1 MSFQPPEK
9 VIRYRSMVDKWCTEL
24 KVSQSLILA
33 IIQMESA
40 GNPSAVRYEPEYE
53 KRYILNNAVW
63 RERCRSIGISSKEAA
78 TSYGLMQLMFTT
90 AWGFN
95 CRNPKDLFDP
105 NTNIRFGTA
114 LVAQK
119 LKKFDVKETLC
130 SYNGGDGSVIKMR
143 QGIKTAASGYA
154 ERGMVLYN
162 QYRAWMTQTGK

>member
-1 MSFQPPEK
+1 MWTPPEK
-9 VIRYRSMVDKWCTEL
+9 VIRYRSLVDRWCGEL
-24 KVSQSLILA
+24 KVSQSLILS

-40 GNPSAVRYEPEYE
+40 GNPDAIRYEPAYE

-63 RERCRSIGISSKEAA
+63 RERCKQIGISSKEAA

-119 LKKFDVKETLC
+119 FKKGMTAEETLC
-130 SYNGGDGSVIKMR
+130 AYNGGDGAVAKLR
-143 QGIKTAASGYA
+143 SGEATDAVKYSR
-154 ERGMVLYN
+154 RGMELYN
-162 QYRAWMTQTGK
+162 NYRAWMTANK